1 MSKLRFGVSPAFLLS
16 LYGDDFLPEDVVA
29 ALDRVKALGFDCFQ
43 CELVTTDK
51 LPYWEEGGGVM
62 VAEKAREKGLGISQM
77 VAHFMLTA
85 FEDEEVLYSDFGLP
99 QIGRLFHVLDG
110 MGFHGQVTVPIGPY
124 VGLSELSNKQKEDAR
139 QRLIEKLRDINA
151 LAIVHD
157 DIIALE
163 VQPGALISGGEDI
176 LEVTES
182 VGLDVGYNYD
192 TGHAWA
198 SGEKRTAELPL
209 LFGRRMYGTH
219 LCDNDGHKNL
229 SLAPG
234 KGNIDWDTVIASLLR
249 SGYTGSL
256 DLEIFTTADLVNNE
270 YSEALAYVASLAEK
284 YYKS

>member
-1 MSKLRFGVSPAFLLS
+1 
-16 LYGDDFLPEDVVA
+16 
-29 ALDRVKALGFDCFQ
+29 
-43 CELVTTDK
+43 
-51 LPYWEEGGGVM
+51 M

-139 QRLIEKLRDINA
+139 RRLIEKLRDINA
-151 LAIVHD
+151 LATVHG

-176 LEVTES
+176 LEVAES

-198 SGEKRTAELPL
+198 SGEKKTAELPL